1 MILQATW
8 IRKLYVGR
16 VDQAQLTYV
25 PIYVLGNLCICEFM
39 FHKIHMPLTRLR
51 SKAGWMIFWNREQ
64 FGWSQLFVCVN
75 SFAHLYAVTQLPD
88 ISERNA
94 LTHWVAK
101 TTAGIGLLDLLDNG
115 GVFIVSTIDCAFQFN
130 SGGL

>member
-1 MILQATW
+1 MALI
-8 IRKLYVGR
+8 
-16 VDQAQLTYV
+16 
-25 PIYVLGNLCICEFM
+25 
-39 FHKIHMPLTRLR
+39 
-51 SKAGWMIFWNREQ
+51 
-64 FGWSQLFVCVN
+64 N

-115 GVFIVSTIDCAFQFN
+115 GVFIVSTSDCTFESN